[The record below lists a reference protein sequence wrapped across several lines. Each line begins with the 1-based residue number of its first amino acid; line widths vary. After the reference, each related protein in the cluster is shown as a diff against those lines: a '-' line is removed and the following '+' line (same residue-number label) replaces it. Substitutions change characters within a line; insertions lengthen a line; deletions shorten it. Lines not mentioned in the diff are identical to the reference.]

1 MSAFGRGKR
10 RCLLLARALGA
21 AAAALAASF
30 AWAGA
35 PAAEPNRGGAIRL
48 LSPEAPASFGAMGDL
63 SPLIAAFNAARA
75 PQDDGLRLMLFAE
88 PKFGV
93 SAVAAIAPGEVGLA
107 GMVCRNGHGA
117 WIDQDMLRE
126 IRKRLDA
133 AAATHSSGET
143 RK

>member
-1 MSAFGRGKR
+1 MTCSATPLHNTGEAWAGVDRKTLASKRHERGRPGLCALRAAERSMSAFGRGKR

-48 LSPEAPASFGAMGDL
+48 LSPEAPASFGAMGDV

-75 PQDDGLRLMLFAE
+75 RQDDAPRLML
-88 PKFGV
+88 
-93 SAVAAIAPGEVGLA
+93 
-107 GMVCRNGHGA
+107 
-117 WIDQDMLRE
+117 
-126 IRKRLDA
+126 
-133 AAATHSSGET
+133 
-143 RK
+143 